1 MEVDFVTSPQPGKK
15 DPELVF
21 RGQLKTVIRNLERA
35 IDDLL
40 KHFWEEPLRR
50 HAHELASAL
59 LAGCKTFGYLE
70 LGSIARAITSLLSL
84 KLEDV
89 LALEQSLKDKLREL
103 VALLKEMAALVA
115 A

>member
-1 MEVDFVTSPQPGKK
+1 MTSPNSGKK
-15 DPELVF
+15 DPEQVF
-21 RGQLKTVIRNLERA
+21 RGQLKTVIRNLERS

-50 HAHELASAL
+50 HAHELSSAL
-59 LAGCKTFGYLE
+59 LAGCKTYGYLE
-70 LGSIARAITSLLSL
+70 LGAVARAITSLLSL

-89 LALEQSLKDKLREL
+89 LALEQSLKEKLREL
-103 VALLKEMAALVA
+103 VGLLKEMAAMMA